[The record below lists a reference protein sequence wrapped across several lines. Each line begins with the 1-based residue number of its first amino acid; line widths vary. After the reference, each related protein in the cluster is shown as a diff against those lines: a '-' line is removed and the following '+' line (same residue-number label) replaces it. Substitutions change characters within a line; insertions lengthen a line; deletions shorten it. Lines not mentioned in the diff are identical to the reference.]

1 MKQPDD
7 LIRDMQEGDHVA
19 FSRLYTMYSNAIF
32 GVIVPIVKD
41 KLIAEEVLQ
50 DVFVKVWNHSSS
62 YSFEKGRFYT
72 WLLNIA
78 RNKAID
84 VTRSKA
90 YKNSSKNST
99 TENFVDI
106 IKGHDDLSRKT
117 DSIGIETFLAA
128 LKPYCVQLL
137 ELLYFKGY
145 TQAETA
151 KELDTPLG
159 TIKTRARNCIGEL
172 RKMVQKEQ
180 E

>member
-1 MKQPDD
+1 MKQPND
-7 LIRDMQEGDHVA
+7 LIREMQAGNHGA
-19 FSRLYTMYSNAIF
+19 FSQIYTMYSRAIY
-32 GVIVPIVKD
+32 GVIIPIVRD
-41 KLIAEEVLQ
+41 NSVAEEVLQ

-62 YSFEKGRFYT
+62 YSEEKGRFYT

-90 YKNSSKNST
+90 YKNSSKNLT

-117 DSIGIETFLAA
+117 DTIGIRSFIEA
-128 LKPYCVQLL
+128 LKPHCIRLL

-145 TQAETA
+145 TQVETA
-151 KELDTPLG
+151 EEMDTPLG
-159 TIKTRARNCIGEL
+159 TVKTRARNCISEL
-172 RKMVQKEQ
+172 RKMVQRELK
-180 E
+180 